1 MAAPNIDDITPNIGL
16 PNTATAVTITGT
28 GFTGV
33 TDVTF
38 GGEDASN
45 VVEVSD
51 TEITCDTPLIAYLA
65 TVDVIVMTPEGEN
78 TMYGGFTFEEP
89 ATPPGGPGTEAFFPA
104 FTPIIPPPPV
114 GDPVGVPPFP
124 PPTPPPMGHVPVGPL
139 VGPAVDTAG
148 VPPSVAGY
156 PQPRFQPP
164 GSATVPTAASLFP
177 SFTTTSPSPP
187 IVFANIWNGATE
199 TGGVWDDNTPP
210 STPTTRNIILNG
222 WGLPGPQTTPPQVVT
237 PPGGFNSEQADAYAV
252 RGGHAEPAQ
261 RSARSILPDADAE
274 DLHQSVAPSHRR
286 SKRVSARDPAR
297 RPNNP

>member
-1 MAAPNIDDITPNIGL
+1 MAAPNIEDITPNTGL
-16 PNTATAVTITGT
+16 PDTATAVTITGT

-38 GGEDASN
+38 GGEDATN

-51 TEITCDTPLIAYLA
+51 TEITCETPLIAYTA
-65 TVDVIVMTPEGEN
+65 TVDVIVVTPEGEN
-78 TMYGGFTFEEP
+78 TMHNGFSFEHP
-89 ATPPGGPGTEAFFPA
+89 VIPPGPDDIFPA
-104 FTPIIPPPPV
+104 FTPIIPPPPI

-139 VGPAVDTAG
+139 VGPAVETAP

-156 PQPRFQPP
+156 QQPRFQPP

-187 IVFANIWNGATE
+187 IVFANLWNGATE
-199 TGGVWDDNTPP
+199 TGGVWDDGTPP

-237 PPGGFNSEQADAYAV
+237 PPGGFNSEQADAGAV
-252 RGGHAEPAQ
+252 RGGHAEPTE
-261 RSARSILPDADAE
+261 RSARSVLSRPNTE
-274 DLHQSVAPSHRR
+274 DLHQQVPPSHRR
-286 SKRVSARDPAR
+286 SKRVPAR
-297 RPNNP
+297 HPSRPADHS